1 MFPHC
6 FSRALM
12 FVRLTGALGRV
23 LDPTW
28 VCTQNPAKFLGVR
41 GNFCDQF
48 PNTYCA
54 DQGFN
59 ADGLNFDSFSS
70 SFITVLVCITGE
82 GWTNV
87 MYQAQDVFQKW
98 VQLYFIAMMVVVY
111 MFVIQL
117 VTAVLQDKFSE
128 AKEAEEQKR
137 ICASCTVWGFCF
149 FFSLSQLPW

>member
-1 MFPHC
+1 
-6 FSRALM
+6 M